1 MNTILTLQDVGRARE
16 FYQRGYWQTDTL
28 YMLLRAW
35 AEATP
40 ERFALRDTN
49 GRLTFRAA
57 LDWVDAIAQDLHASG
72 VRPGDRVS
80 IWLPSR
86 IETALVFL
94 ACSRMG
100 YVCNTSLHRDYTCNE
115 IIALLQR
122 AGSVAF
128 FGQPGY
134 GADADKNDIFSML
147 GSLPKLKIVY
157 RVAALEPQPCDRDP
171 ALRFGPLF
179 RRVEGEQSFS
189 TDPDR
194 IVYLAYTSGTTG
206 QPKGVMLS
214 LIHI

>member
-1 MNTILTLQDVGRARE
+1 MIRIDETFTSPMNTILTLQDVARARE

-49 GRLTFRAA
+49 GRLTFSDA
-57 LDWVDAIAQDLHASG
+57 LHWVDAIAEDLHESG

-86 IETALVFL
+86 METALVFL

-100 YVCNTSLHRDYTCNE
+100 YVCNTSLHRDYTCGE
-115 IIALLQR
+115 IIALLER

-134 GADADKNDIFSML
+134 GADADLSTKS
-147 GSLPKLKIVY
+147 GQ
-157 RVAALEPQPCDRDP
+157 AQP
-171 ALRFGPLF
+171 
-179 RRVEGEQSFS
+179 
-189 TDPDR
+189 
-194 IVYLAYTSGTTG
+194 
-206 QPKGVMLS
+206 
-214 LIHI
+214 